1 MSAPISDAA
10 GGARPTQPP
19 RPGAPNGPA
28 PVGEVARGQLALLGA
43 GGRLAVPRSSPGAL
57 AGVSPLPRRAALPTR
72 TDSFDAL
79 FVPADAL
86 VSPVPVAFHLLELV
100 RPLLYPD
107 PAVLRSEYTVRYP
120 NGLGINV
127 ELHGNTKLGLLALFD
142 LDVYFATRVIAADR
156 GRGRDEVLGGVSL
169 REIGRVLGVPGTQQ
183 NGEFLRDVMASLD
196 RLSGFR
202 LATDFDFAQVQRAVD
217 ASAGRARPFLPEA
230 LPRRVRPK
238 RHWHFLLQVGL
249 DEAVDANSDGT
260 RDVVGGIRFDPV
272 WLDSVA
278 GGATAWVDFALYRAL
293 SDRYAKL
300 LYQTAL
306 VRILR
311 HPGWSAHEPWE
322 VSINDLLGAWGVSD
336 VRTRTRR
343 FVADKLPML
352 QDKGVFG
359 AWQEVPG
366 RGDGHRLILEPGE
379 RLLAARTYTG
389 VRAEEQPELARL
401 VWALQHGPWRFSL
414 AEARYWA
421 EANPRVAL
429 RVLQRAV
436 YLCDVGWEPKSSW
449 SGWLKDGLKEGYEFE
464 FDARYAAWLDARLRG
479 YPLPAF
485 VDPRR
490 LTRGDAERLG
500 LTARTGAAPADPAGT
515 PEPSPVTAWASAT
528 PGATPGATPAA
539 ATSDDA
545 LPPEEEPEVFEPTVW
560 GRVRARLAAEL
571 EPRVY
576 RAWLQTLRCGDDA
589 AAARGELQ
597 LEAPDGFS
605 AEWIGKKFADRI
617 ATLAGELTGDAGDGI
632 RGGRP
637 VTVIIASPA
646 GGPVIRR
653 AAGGEGSPL

>member
-1 MSAPISDAA
+1 M
-10 GGARPTQPP
+10 
-19 RPGAPNGPA
+19 
-28 PVGEVARGQLALLGA
+28 
-43 GGRLAVPRSSPGAL
+43 
-57 AGVSPLPRRAALPTR
+57 
-72 TDSFDAL
+72 
-79 FVPADAL
+79 
-86 VSPVPVAFHLLELV
+86 SPVPVAFHLLELV

-107 PAVLRSEYTVRYP
+107 PTAVRSEYTVRYP

-156 GRGRDEVLGGVSL
+156 GRGRDEVLSGVSL
-169 REIGRVLGVPGTQQ
+169 REIGRVLGVPASQQ

-202 LATDFDFAQVQRAVD
+202 LATDFDFAQVQRAVE

-311 HPGWSAHEPWE
+311 HPMWSAHEPWE
-322 VSINDLLGAWGVSD
+322 VSINDLLRAWGVAD

-352 QDKGVFG
+352 QEKGVFG
-359 AWQEVPG
+359 AWREVPG
-366 RGDGHRLILEPGE
+366 RGDGHRVVLEPGE

-389 VRAEEQPELARL
+389 VRAEERPELARL

-449 SGWLKDGLKEGYEFE
+449 SGWVKDALKEGYEFE

-490 LTRGDAERLG
+490 LTRGDAEQLG
-500 LTARTGAAPADPAGT
+500 LTGR
-515 PEPSPVTAWASAT
+515 
-528 PGATPGATPAA
+528 PAA
-539 ATSDDA
+539 APPSPAAFQPVSDAGSDAGSEAVSDDA
-545 LPPEEEPEVFEPTVW
+545 LAPTEEPEVFEPTLW

-571 EPRVY
+571 DPRVY
-576 RAWLQTLRCGDDA
+576 RTWLQALRCGDDVDA
-589 AAARGELQ
+589 ERGDLQ

-617 ATLAGELTGDAGDGI
+617 AVLAAEL
-632 RGGRP
+632 GGAP
-637 VTVIIASPA
+637 VRVVVGSPA

-653 AAGGEGSPL
+653 AAGGEEGPG